1 MRSHNPLAR
10 TVFAGNSLRMRSVFF
25 FLALAIC
32 TAVHAADK
40 PVVYNKADG
49 GDTPLDRAI
58 KKFYADKFT
67 IEDATIA
74 SGYASPKP
82 TAGGLPQIA
91 LNDAGEPLAGYVL
104 IAYIVTEDGLASDP
118 VVLNSS
124 NEELNHT
131 ALDAMKEW
139 RFVPGSIK
147 GKPVRTTAAQE
158 FVFKV
163 EKSGFE
169 TTNIVLYQPDDV
181 LKKRLPGAGHLA
193 TYIEKVQSAATGLLG
208 KVTTPDTLVIV
219 VAARPDGTSR
229 VWLMGSKLDEK
240 TQAALR
246 EQLEAIPP
254 VELKDGPVAFAIC
267 ATIADGPE
275 FTEVPPMPEEWKKA
289 AESLPQ
295 PVAIPDAIL
304 DSVWPK

>member
-1 MRSHNPLAR
+1 MRSAFL
-10 TVFAGNSLRMRSVFF
+10 

-58 KKFYADKFT
+58 KKAYAEKFT
-67 IEDATIA
+67 IEDTTIA

-82 TAGGLPQIA
+82 TSGGLPRTA
-91 LNDAGEPLAGYVL
+91 LNEAGEPLAGYVL
-104 IAYIVTEDGLASDP
+104 IAYIVTAEGLASDP
-118 VVLNSS
+118 VILNSS
-124 NEELNHT
+124 NEEVNRT

-158 FVFKV
+158 FVFKI

-181 LKKRLPGAGHLA
+181 LKKRLPGEGHLA
-193 TYIEKVQSAATGLLG
+193 AYIEKVQSAAAGMLA
-208 KVTTPDTLVIV
+208 KVTIPDTLVIV
-219 VAARPDGTSR
+219 VAVRPDHSSH

-240 TQAALR
+240 TLDALR

-254 VELKDGPVAFAIC
+254 VEVKEGPVAFAIC
-267 ATIADGPE
+267 ATIAGGPE
-275 FTEVPPMPEEWKKA
+275 FTETPPMPEEWKKA
-289 AESLPQ
+289 VEKLSQ
-295 PVAIPDAIL
+295 PASIPDAIL
-304 DSVWPK
+304 GDVWPKK